1 MFRFISLL
9 SFIFIIILSITP
21 YGDVEEAMKDT
32 AKVKPLVK
40 RFSAQR
46 ATCLMIIS
54 ALLAIYVRQDRAT
67 SASLALGAI
76 LFTNRICL
84 TYDGVN
90 EDIFKGIGPPSYT
103 VIMMLPGIISQAM
116 LLYEIFAMSSSIIL
130 AILIASG
137 CYALVL
143 ISIIAAMMMT
153 QNEVNEGV

>member
-1 MFRFISLL
+1 LYFFIL
-9 SFIFIIILSITP
+9 LSITP

-90 EDIFKGIGPPSYT
+90 EDIFKMQVKGIGPPSYT

-137 CYALVL
+137 YYALVL